1 MDPQHLGKLP
11 HDLNIK
17 VKENS
22 WAELDLAT
30 STPLYAEADKIKSL
44 FAHKF
49 INAMIGGE
57 KSLQRA
63 TRTTA
68 SQITGKLI
76 EHAWTVTKAGRE
88 WMEQN
93 PGKKLPKDYV
103 QYPGK
108 MDHTTC
114 VSFEVGLKK
123 GEKEPPL
130 LQKSNSDSLKEPPL
144 HKKTNTDPSLYWEEY
159 TTEDGEKYFYNTVT
173 KKSSWE
179 DPFLKMQNSDWK
191 AYYDED
197 GELYYYNT
205 KNGETTWESKNG

>member
-1 MDPQHLGKLP
+1 L
-11 HDLNIK
+11 
-17 VKENS
+17 
-22 WAELDLAT
+22 EL
-30 STPLYAEADKIKSL
+30 STASSLYAEADKIKGL

-49 INAMIGGE
+49 INAMIGGD

-63 TRTTA
+63 TRTA
-68 SQITGKLI
+68 PSLITGKLI

-93 PGKKLPKDYV
+93 PGKKLPKDYIR
-103 QYPGK
+103 YPGK
-108 MDHTTC
+108 MDHATC

-123 GEKEPPL
+123 GEKEPPM
-130 LQKSNSDSLKEPPL
+130 

-159 TTEDGEKYFYNTVT
+159 KTEDGEKYFYNTIT

-179 DPFLKMQNSDWK
+179 DPFKMQNSDWK

-197 GELYYYNT
+197 GEVYYYNT
-205 KNGETTWESKNG
+205 KNGETTWESKDSV